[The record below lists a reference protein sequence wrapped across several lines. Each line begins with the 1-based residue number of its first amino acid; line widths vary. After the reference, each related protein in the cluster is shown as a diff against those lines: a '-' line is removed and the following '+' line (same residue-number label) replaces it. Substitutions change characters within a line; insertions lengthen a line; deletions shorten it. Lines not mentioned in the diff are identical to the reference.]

1 MQIAASCIVAEMILN
16 KNAMRLLVQRAKS
29 ASVTV
34 DGKEI
39 GRSGPGLCLFLGVA
53 RDDSEEDVNYLAEK
67 VVGLRIFEDDAGKF
81 NRSLAEIDGDI
92 LLVSEFTLYGDC
104 SKGKRPSFSRAASS
118 VQAEEL
124 YNGFARRLEQLGIRT
139 ATGRF
144 QAKMEVN
151 IINDGPVT
159 LILDSRKLNSQ

>member
-1 MQIAASCIVAEMILN
+1 
-16 KNAMRLLVQRAKS
+16 MRLLIQRAKS
-29 ASVTV
+29 ASVKLA
-34 DGKEI
+34 GQEI
-39 GRSGPGLCLFLGVA
+39 SSIGPGLCLFLGVA
-53 RDDSEEDVNYLAEK
+53 KDDGEQDVTYLAEK
-67 VVGLRIFEDDAGKF
+67 VVGLRIFEDEAGKF

-104 SKGKRPSFSRAASS
+104 SKGKRPSFSRAALSAR
-118 VQAEEL
+118 AEEL
-124 YNGFARRLEQLGIRT
+124 YNDFARKLEQLGIRP

-159 LILDSRKLNSQ
+159 FILDSRKPNLQ